1 MIPSCETLL
10 AGLRFYARRHRLPA
24 RYDEPAI
31 AAALGEAQ
39 SLAREEREEPAA
51 LFFACSR
58 RSRAFCGTA
67 GQLVP
72 MIARAHARAIGVEL
86 GVEDLEME
94 ILRARVLLGAVDFAE
109 IRERFLRS

>member
-39 SLAREEREEPAA
+39 SLEREEPAA
-51 LFFACSR
+51 LFFACSL

-72 MIARAHARAIGVEL
+72 IIARAHARAIGVEL